1 MYLIRSVFYLI
12 LPFSF
17 ALVSIGQ
24 VVSVDKVKFTSLQ
37 DDWLMSEVQISTG
50 LNTLS
55 GATSKRFVE
64 NVGVRLHL
72 GFKNTNLNSGID
84 YYYSEVTALIL
95 ERGDK
100 NTVRFYIP
108 GKVME
113 MNRYNKPHYYYAE
126 IVVNQTPL
134 EPRSRAFSSVFQ
146 SPSSLK
152 NFVKKAKSGSFKN
165 LGRLM
170 PSYLT
175 PSSVVGSNSDTTA
188 YLRINN

>member
-24 VVSVDKVKFTSLQ
+24 VVSVDKVKFTSLK

-72 GFKNTNLNSGID
+72 GFKNTYLENGID
-84 YYYSEVTALIL
+84 YFYSEVTAQIL

-100 NTVRFYIP
+100 NVVRFYIP

-113 MNRYNKPHYYYAE
+113 MKRYSKPEFYYAE
-126 IVVNQTPL
+126 IVVNNRSL
-134 EPRSRAFSSVFQ
+134 EPRSRAFSSRLKNID
-146 SPSSLK
+146 SLK
-152 NFVKKAKSGSFKN
+152 
-165 LGRLM
+165 
-170 PSYLT
+170 
-175 PSSVVGSNSDTTA
+175 
-188 YLRINN
+188 